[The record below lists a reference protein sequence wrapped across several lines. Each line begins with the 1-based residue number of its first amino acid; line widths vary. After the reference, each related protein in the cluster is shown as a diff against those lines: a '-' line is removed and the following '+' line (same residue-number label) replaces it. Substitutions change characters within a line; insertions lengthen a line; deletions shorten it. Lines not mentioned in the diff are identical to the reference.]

1 MKISPR
7 PVEAQ
12 SINFARAIYIQDIPD
27 VCPLCHRHVVPQELG
42 FHARGREGTA
52 PVEAVYRCTNGSCQ
66 RIFLGIFLHIPNPQG
81 PDVRSDRPHF
91 GLSMLT
97 PSEPQPPS
105 VPDLVAAVSPNF
117 VRTYNQALAAEVH
130 HLEQLAGIG
139 LRKALEFLVKDFAI
153 REHPGDAEQIKS
165 KPLAACISE
174 YLDDPN
180 VKRCATRATW
190 LGNDETH
197 YVRKWEDKDIEDLKI
212 LIRLTLNWLDN
223 VLLTEK
229 YASEMPDKPG
239 KT

>member
-1 MKISPR
+1 
-7 PVEAQ
+7 
-12 SINFARAIYIQDIPD
+12 
-27 VCPLCHRHVVPQELG
+27 
-42 FHARGREGTA
+42 
-52 PVEAVYRCTNGSCQ
+52 
-66 RIFLGIFLHIPNPQG
+66 
-81 PDVRSDRPHF
+81 
-91 GLSMLT
+91 MLT

-130 HLEQLAGIG
+130 SLEQLAGIG
-139 LRKALEFLVKDFAI
+139 LRKALEFLIKDFAI
-153 REHPGDAEQIKS
+153 REYPGDAEQIKS
-165 KPLAACISE
+165 KPLSACISE
-174 YLDDPN
+174 YLDDSN

-229 YASEMPDKPG
+229 YSNEMPDKPG
-239 KT
+239 KA